1 MKRFI
6 RFILRFILL
15 PTLLIAAIPTAMLI
29 RNGYEV
35 YASALAT
42 CPVQEMAE
50 RIEAKPDFISV
61 EELPQIYLDAVISVE
76 DHRFYSHPGV
86 DPLAIARAAFND
98 LRTHSFAEG

>member
-42 CPVQEMAE
+42 LSRRWPNGSKQN
-50 RIEAKPDFISV
+50 RILYQWKSF
-61 EELPQIYLDAVISVE
+61 
-76 DHRFYSHPGV
+76 HRS
-86 DPLAIARAAFND
+86 
-98 LRTHSFAEG
+98 TWMQ